1 MEFGAHL
8 PLLSFADERRS
19 LSELVRFTESAR
31 DLGYSH
37 LCANDHLVFSRP
49 WLDGPTA
56 LAAVLGSSGDMN
68 LMTSVTLPVVRGPA
82 ALAKTLGAIS
92 LLSGNRLI
100 AGLGPGSSARDYE
113 LVGVDFEE
121 RWPRFE
127 EAVRAMRAHWTGAD
141 PHSETFYP
149 TSGFDLEP
157 KPEAPGPPIW
167 LGSWGSAAGLRRVAR
182 LGDGW
187 LASGYNTTPAD
198 FATGLERLGGQLEQA
213 GRDPATFPNGI
224 ATMWMY
230 VTEDQAAADQML
242 EGVLAPML
250 NRPLEELK
258 AKLPIGPAE
267 ACAEKLAAYS
277 AAGAQR
283 IFLWPIADEIEQLE
297 VFQEI
302 VAPRVV
308 ALAEAEDG
316 GGS

>member
-8 PLLSFADERRS
+8 PLLSFGGERRS
-19 LSELVRFTESAR
+19 FQDLVLFTEAAR

-56 LAAVLGSSGDMN
+56 LAAVLSYSGAMT
-68 LMTSVTLPVVRGPA
+68 LMTTVALPIVRGPA
-82 ALAKTLGAIS
+82 ATAKTLGAIS
-92 LLSGNRLI
+92 LLSEGRLI
-100 AGLGPGSSARDYE
+100 AGLGPGSSARDYQ
-113 LVGVDFEE
+113 LVGVDFDE

-127 EAVRAMRAHWTGAD
+127 EAVRAIRTYWGSDAD
-141 PHSETFYP
+141 ASGTALYA

-187 LASGYNTTPAD
+187 LASGYNTTPED
-198 FATGLERLGGQLEQA
+198 FAAALQRLHKHLMDVD
-213 GRDPATFPNGI
+213 RDPATFPNGI
-224 ATMWMY
+224 ATMWTY
-230 VTEDQAAADQML
+230 ISEDRVEASRVL
-242 EGVLAPML
+242 EDVLAPML
-250 NRPLEELK
+250 NRSVEELRL
-258 AKLPIGPAE
+258 KLTVGPAE
-267 ACAEKLAAYS
+267 ACAEKLSSYA

-283 IFLWPIADEIEQLE
+283 VFVWPVADEIEQLE
-297 VFQEI
+297 KFQRE

-308 ALAEAEDG
+308 AQ
-316 GGS
+316 